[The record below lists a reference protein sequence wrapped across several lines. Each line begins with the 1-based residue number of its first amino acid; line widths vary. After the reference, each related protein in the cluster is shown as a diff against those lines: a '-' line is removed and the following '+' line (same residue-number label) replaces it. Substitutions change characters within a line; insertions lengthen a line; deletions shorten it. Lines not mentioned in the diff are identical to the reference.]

1 MQIQVKYNGKQKLK
15 TCELFCN
22 IAAKRCCSFSYFP
35 FTPVLQQIMLF
46 QVANSCCRE
55 YRTVLLFTTKTEH
68 AARLHAQD
76 KLVLHHWWHSC
87 VWRESRVLFFN
98 QKYLLNLK
106 QPDLLQVGLNVG
118 VKTSNIAFKSPLICR
133 SVAKLVVRILLPF
146 IPYNFKKGKNFI
158 NGLKN

>member
-1 MQIQVKYNGKQKLK
+1 MLRVYMPK
-15 TCELFCN
+15 TNLFCT
-22 IAAKRCCSFSYFP
+22 IGG
-35 FTPVLQQIMLF
+35 T
-46 QVANSCCRE
+46 
-55 YRTVLLFTTKTEH
+55 
-68 AARLHAQD
+68 
-76 KLVLHHWWHSC
+76 LVYG
-87 VWRESRVLFFN
+87 VYRVLFFN

>member
-1 MQIQVKYNGKQKLK
+1 MLRVYMPK
-15 TCELFCN
+15 TNLFCTIGGTLVYGVN
-22 IAAKRCCSFSYFP
+22 LAYF
-35 FTPVLQQIMLF
+35 FLI
-46 QVANSCCRE
+46 
-55 YRTVLLFTTKTEH
+55 
-68 AARLHAQD
+68 D
-76 KLVLHHWWHSC
+76 
-87 VWRESRVLFFN
+87 